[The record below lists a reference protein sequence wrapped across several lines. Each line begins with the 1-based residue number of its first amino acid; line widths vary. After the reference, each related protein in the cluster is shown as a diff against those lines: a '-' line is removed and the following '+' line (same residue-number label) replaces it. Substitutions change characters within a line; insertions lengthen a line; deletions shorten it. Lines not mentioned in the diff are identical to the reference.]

1 MAPAK
6 KKPITRDAIQ
16 EAVRLHDLAV
26 QYRAEGNHDKAKP
39 ASLRSLRILEKAVGP
54 NHPDVA
60 NVLNTLASTYEDL
73 DQYEEAEKLC
83 LRSVQ
88 IMETIAGDPALDDD
102 IARIQVQSLGS
113 LAGVYRAQGRYDK

>member
-60 NVLNTLASTYEDL
+60 IHLNNLAHAMQDL
-73 DQYEEAEKLC
+73 GRPEAARPLIE
-83 LRSVQ
+83 RAA
-88 IMETIAGDPALDDD
+88 TIEGQHHGGEPTPT
-102 IARIQVQSLGS
+102 
-113 LAGVYRAQGRYDK
+113 